1 VLRKGGDMDRC
12 GDGIRIL
19 EDGGGIICYDKEVV

>member
-1 VLRKGGDMDRC
+1 VLRKGGDLDRF
-12 GDGIRIL
+12 GDGIRML